1 MRHFRIRESVF
12 RFFSRRGGEAMRKF
26 IVAMGRS
33 RRHLPFVWA
42 GAESTEYVTALGST
56 VERKTEASP
65 SAHASLPPEPT

>member
-12 RFFSRRGGEAMRKF
+12 RFFSRRGGEAVREF

-42 GAESTEYVTALGST
+42 GAESAEYVTAMGPT
-56 VERKTEASP
+56 VERKA
-65 SAHASLPPEPT
+65 